1 MIWFFPESKSL
12 QDKEDSAGW
21 EWQLGAPPS
30 LLPWKTSAE
39 KMGEQLC
46 VSGLSLVFYAPSV
59 GSGLSGI
66 GSKLTLAHFPTFDFA
81 ADIVCDY
88 INIYS

>member
-1 MIWFFPESKSL
+1 
-12 QDKEDSAGW
+12 
-21 EWQLGAPPS
+21 
-30 LLPWKTSAE
+30 
-39 KMGEQLC
+39 MGEQLC